1 MEGGGLGMT
10 WRDAIRMNPAQVVFL
25 LSSEEQAKAD
35 ARRRN
40 MAFSGKTAS
49 DLREENQRRMA
60 DLRKRFAGVESKDEV

>member
-1 MEGGGLGMT
+1 MEGGGLGMA

-25 LSSEEQAKAD
+25 LSSEEQAKTD

-40 MAFSGKTAS
+40 MAFSGKTPS